1 MNGTLYSFLTCYFY
15 AQLCLKSMFLSVDLC
30 HSFEVLCIPLCGYI
44 TLYFPHFLVNRDVC
58 YFQPRLLQTLMI
70 QPFLEIHPH
79 FSSTW
84 VFGDICALWNCYFK
98 STLSKTE
105 PFSNMG
111 ISVFT
116 SSVRSAPVFVFLS
129 GGRTWKLTV
138 FIICCS
144 RGWCLSIY
152 LWIIRISCW
161 MNCLPWVAN
170 VFHTL
175 ACLSLFLRVCFHEPL
190 LIKLLYWLYIIL
202 L

>member
-1 MNGTLYSFLTCYFY
+1 
-15 AQLCLKSMFLSVDLC
+15 MFLSVDLC

-144 RGWCLSIY
+144 LRLMLVHLSLDHSY
-152 LWIIRISCW
+152 FLLDELSSVSCK
-161 MNCLPWVAN
+161 CLPYPGVPFTLSKG
-170 VFHTL
+170 VF
-175 ACLSLFLRVCFHEPL
+175 S
-190 LIKLLYWLYIIL
+190 
-202 L
+202 